1 MDACMMQ
8 FAQELLSTFSTAL
21 GEVALVP
28 VSGGVFV
35 VTISRSAAE
44 TPGQDVKDEV
54 IWDRKR
60 DGGFP
65 GLFPPASPASFG
77 RLTDQL
83 RVYIYSGKIADRPET
98 KILKSLVRNVIEP
111 ERDLGHTDRALKG
124 GSTGGAGSQECKDCK

>member
-1 MDACMMQ
+1 MQ

-35 VTISRSAAE
+35 VTVSRSAAE
-44 TPGQDVKDEV
+44 TAGQVEEDV

-65 GLFPPASPASFG
+65 GLFPP
-77 RLTDQL
+77 
-83 RVYIYSGKIADRPET
+83 
-98 KILKSLVRNVIEP
+98 SLSI
-111 ERDLGHTDRALKG
+111 D
-124 GSTGGAGSQECKDCK
+124 

>member
-1 MDACMMQ
+1 MQ

-44 TPGQDVKDEV
+44 TAGQVEEVKEEV

-65 GLFPPASPASFG
+65 GLFPSLPR
-77 RLTDQL
+77 RLFRSIDFFRSIDQS
-83 RVYIYSGKIADRPET
+83 RVYI
-98 KILKSLVRNVIEP
+98 
-111 ERDLGHTDRALKG
+111 
-124 GSTGGAGSQECKDCK
+124 

>member
-1 MDACMMQ
+1 MDPLMQ

-44 TPGQDVKDEV
+44 TAGQVQEEVKEEV

-65 GLFPPASPASFG
+65 GLFPSPPASFD
-77 RLTDQL
+77 RLTN
-83 RVYIYSGKIADRPET
+83 RGYI
-98 KILKSLVRNVIEP
+98 
-111 ERDLGHTDRALKG
+111 
-124 GSTGGAGSQECKDCK
+124 